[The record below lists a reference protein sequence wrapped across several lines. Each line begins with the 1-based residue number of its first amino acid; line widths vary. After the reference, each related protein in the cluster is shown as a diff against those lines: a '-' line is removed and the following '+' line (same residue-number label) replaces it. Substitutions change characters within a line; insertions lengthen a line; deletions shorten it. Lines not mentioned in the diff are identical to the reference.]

1 MNLPR
6 RGCGWG
12 FKTKLQHTHFLMVM
26 SFFALSFCPYLSISD
41 ATRHK
46 CDNILKAVGK
56 EKELDNGLKPKSSR
70 ERRALKK
77 GK

>member
-1 MNLPR
+1 
-6 RGCGWG
+6 
-12 FKTKLQHTHFLMVM
+12 MVM